1 MTALLKNNYKQQ
13 IPFALTA
20 LLLISL
26 IVSRAALSLFS
37 ALLIMNYFFLKEN
50 RAIIKNCI
58 ISLVFIIIPVII
70 SGMWSFD
77 KQLWWNTVLIKLPLI
92 SISVGLL
99 AANLSAN
106 QIKQLI
112 WLLTVLVFVGC
123 AWSIFEF
130 LINHQFIIKSYLV
143 AKVMA
148 TPLDEDHIRYSW
160 LVVLTIIVLLW
171 QMDIQSTR
179 KEKIIGASIIL
190 FLIIYLHLLAAK
202 TGLLCLYVAILFY
215 VINFIFNK
223 RNFKKGFIILLL
235 LFVISFTSYQL
246 FPTLHN
252 RIQYTLWD
260 YQQYSNGQFIAGSDD
275 GNRINSLIA
284 GLNIVQSKP
293 FTGEGFGD
301 LTKSI
306 NNWYSIHLPYS
317 ASYERI
323 IPLNEWMI
331 YAAASGWIGMCL
343 FSIGLFILF
352 LKVFSKNIFS
362 IIIGIVL
369 LIPFL
374 FDDVIEGQFGV
385 TIFSV
390 MIIFQYYLNRISK
403 SLPV

>member
-1 MTALLKNNYKQQ
+1 
-13 IPFALTA
+13 
-20 LLLISL
+20 
-26 IVSRAALSLFS
+26 
-37 ALLIMNYFFLKEN
+37 
-50 RAIIKNCI
+50 
-58 ISLVFIIIPVII
+58 
-70 SGMWSFD
+70 
-77 KQLWWNTVLIKLPLI
+77 
-92 SISVGLL
+92 
-99 AANLSAN
+99 
-106 QIKQLI
+106 
-112 WLLTVLVFVGC
+112 
-123 AWSIFEF
+123 
-130 LINHQFIIKSYLV
+130 
-143 AKVMA
+143 
-148 TPLDEDHIRYSW
+148 
-160 LVVLTIIVLLW
+160 
-171 QMDIQSTR
+171 
-179 KEKIIGASIIL
+179 
-190 FLIIYLHLLAAK
+190 
-202 TGLLCLYVAILFY
+202 
-215 VINFIFNK
+215 
-223 RNFKKGFIILLL
+223 LLL